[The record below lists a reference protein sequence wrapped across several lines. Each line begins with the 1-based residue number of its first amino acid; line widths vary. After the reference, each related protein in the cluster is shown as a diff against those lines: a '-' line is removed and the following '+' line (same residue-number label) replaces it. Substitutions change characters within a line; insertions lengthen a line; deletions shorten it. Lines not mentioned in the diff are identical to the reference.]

1 MIYEKFLILFFAY
14 YLPYNFIRRCYMY
27 FCISYLF
34 SKYVI
39 STIYENIIKMRE
51 SNIIDEENEDLLYE
65 SYLKLEELLRDD
77 YI

>member
-1 MIYEKFLILFFAY
+1 
-14 YLPYNFIRRCYMY
+14 MY

-39 STIYENIIKMRE
+39 NTIYENIIKIRE

>member
-1 MIYEKFLILFFAY
+1 
-14 YLPYNFIRRCYMY
+14 MY